1 MTESV
6 LVPPS
11 PSPSLGVLIIPSGGL
26 SYTESLLGSML
37 SIMHSDTDTEPYTG
51 LVEVTKINVP
61 HIAEVMTADKEDYV
75 CGELNLLSPF
85 VGYTLKGFLLE
96 EPQVGG
102 QIRIDRVQRNGI
114 DCPGYFC
121 SSYIQSIEG
130 DTITTC
136 NSVYKITRKV

>member
-1 MTESV
+1 M
-6 LVPPS
+6 
-11 PSPSLGVLIIPSGGL
+11 
-26 SYTESLLGSML
+26 ESLLGSMSSTTPL
-37 SIMHSDTDTEPYTG
+37 DMDTDLHTG

-61 HIAEVMTADKEDYV
+61 HIVEVMTADKEDYV

-121 SSYIQSIEG
+121 SSYIQNIEG

-136 NSVYKITRKV
+136 NSVYKITHKENG